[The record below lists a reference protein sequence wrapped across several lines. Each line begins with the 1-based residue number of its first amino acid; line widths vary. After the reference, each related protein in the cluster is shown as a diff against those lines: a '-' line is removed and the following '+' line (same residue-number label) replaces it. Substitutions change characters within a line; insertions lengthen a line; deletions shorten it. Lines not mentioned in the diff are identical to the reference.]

1 MNRLCTLVAAV
12 GMFLVIAIVLGV
24 RWFGPA
30 DLYEKDQ
37 PKTLAYTADMVRNGR
52 LALPRDVIYQ
62 PATKPPMYNWIAA
75 TVVKSTG
82 LWTEWTLK
90 SPSVIGVL
98 ATGAIV
104 FAMTRRQLRTNGL
117 SVAVVPLL
125 AVAVWFTFG
134 SNIRHGS
141 LLRLSYLA
149 RPDMVLCAFLTGAWA
164 CFVIAVDKRSQ
175 GEAFRWGMGGWL
187 CVLAAALTKG
197 PAALM
202 PALFAF
208 VWPMLRPQLNDDGT
222 KSRWQSLA
230 RTWFFLG
237 LPIVVLGVASWFAL
251 AMKQDADHV
260 RKVIW
265 GAEVAGRIMDK
276 SPEGFESGWYESVM
290 WFITK
295 AQPWGAIAGGGLL
308 CCALVPRL
316 RKTAGPAAVYLA
328 IVLIGLSLPA
338 GKRMDY
344 LLPAYAPAAVL
355 IALFVAD
362 LVQFRLAGAAAAV
375 GLIGLSI
382 NESIWGSVRLS
393 QPELKRHV
401 DWPALALLLVIAG
414 VLLLIERRRKV
425 PLAVFIVV
433 PLALAVTMGRQQM
446 RRSLEAENRWSDH
459 AVKFVKQ
466 VRRQVKDGDSLLV
479 LVRGKHPLT
488 TLLGRHPGSYLT
500 PRDLA
505 AAEYIIIPQQPDL
518 QAELL
523 SEPLP
528 MGFAQ
533 IEDRPLSVLGLYRK
547 VPLDRLI
554 AIQKEI
560 ATWTDVENPYHA
572 PGTVYRDE

>member
-1 MNRLCTLVAAV
+1 MNRVCTLAAV
-12 GMFLVIAIVLGV
+12 VGTFLVIAIVLGV

-30 DLYEKDQ
+30 DMYEKDQ
-37 PKTLAYTADMVRNGR
+37 PKTLAYTADIVRNGR
-52 LALPRDVIYQ
+52 FALPRDVIYQ
-62 PATKPPMYNWIAA
+62 PATKPPLYNWNAA
-75 TVVKSTG
+75 TVVSTTG
-82 LWTEWTLK
+82 VWTEWTLK

-98 ATGAIV
+98 STGAIV
-104 FAMTRRQLRTNGL
+104 FAMTRRQLRRNGL
-117 SVAVVPLL
+117 AVAVLPLL

-141 LLRLSYLA
+141 VLRLSYLA
-149 RPDMVLCAFLTGAWA
+149 RPDMLLCAFLTGAWA
-164 CFVIAVDKRSQ
+164 CFVIAVDKRTAR
-175 GEAFRWGMGGWL
+175 EAFRWGMGGWL

-202 PALFAF
+202 PAAFAF
-208 VWPMLRPQLNDDGT
+208 VWPIQRPHLAEDGT
-222 KSRWQSLA
+222 TSRWQSLV
-230 RTWFFLG
+230 RTWFLVG
-237 LPIVVLGVASWFAL
+237 VPIVVLGVASWFAL
-251 AMKQDADHV
+251 AMRQDADHV
-260 RKVIW
+260 RTVIW

-276 SPEGFESGWYESVM
+276 SPEGFESGWYQSIM
-290 WFITK
+290 WFVTK

-308 CCALVPRL
+308 CCVLVPRL
-316 RKTAGPAAVYLA
+316 RKTAGPAVVYLT
-328 IVLIGLSLPA
+328 ILLVGLSLPA

-355 IALFVAD
+355 IALFVGD
-362 LVQFRLAGAAAAV
+362 LVQFRIAGAAAVV
-375 GLIGLSI
+375 GLIGLAI
-382 NESIWGSVRLS
+382 NESIWGLARLS
-393 QPELKRHV
+393 HPELKRHV
-401 DWPALALLLVIAG
+401 DWPALAVLLIIAG

-425 PLAVFIVV
+425 PLALFIAV
-433 PLALAVTMGRQQM
+433 PLALAVMMGRQQM

-459 AVKFVKQ
+459 AVKFVKL
-466 VRRQVKDGDSLLV
+466 VRRQVKEDQSLLV

-505 AAEYIIIPQQPDL
+505 AADFVIIPQQPDL

-523 SEPLP
+523 SDPLP

-533 IEDRPLSVLGLYRK
+533 IEERPLAVLGLYRH
-547 VPLDRLI
+547 VPVDRLI
-554 AIQKEI
+554 AIQKQI